1 MKKTMVW
8 LAAFL
13 LVGTF
18 QVQAQDLNEILDNY
32 FEAMGLENMGKL
44 ENSITHMKLSQAG
57 QEMPMKIYRKG
68 QEKLRTEVSM
78 AGMEM
83 ITVING
89 DKGWMI
95 NPMMGSKTAQ
105 PLPEAQLEQARKQN
119 GDMGGP
125 LYNWEE
131 KGYKVELLGTDDLDG
146 TEVYKIKLQMDADE
160 EPSTLYMD
168 AENYLILRM
177 DSKADMMGQELN
189 IVTSFSNFKKV
200 KGVLMAHSIESDMG
214 MMKSSMT
221 VEKIETDV
229 ELDDKLFA
237 KPE

>member
-1 MKKTMVW
+1 MVW

-18 QVQAQDLNEILDNY
+18 QVQAQELDEVLENY
-32 FEAMGLENMGKL
+32 FEAMGLENMDKM

-57 QEMPMKIYRKG
+57 QEMPMIIYRKG
-68 QEKLRTEVSM
+68 KEKLRTEVSM
-78 AGMEM
+78 GGMEM
-83 ITVING
+83 VTVING
-89 DKGWMI
+89 NQGWMI

-105 PLPEAQLEQARKQN
+105 PLPEAQLEQTRKQS

-146 TEVYKIKLQMDADE
+146 TEVYKIKLQMEEDE
-160 EPSTLYMD
+160 EPATLYMD
-168 AENYLILRM
+168 AENYVILRM
-177 DSKADMMGQELN
+177 DSKVNMQGQQLN

-200 KGVLMAHSIESDMG
+200 KGVVMAHSIESDMG
-214 MMKSSMT
+214 MMKSTMT
-221 VEKIETDV
+221 VEKIDTDSKI
-229 ELDDKLFA
+229 DDKLFE